1 MRSSRGESL
10 LKKATSRGSKMTIM
24 ASASTSKCCKHKKS
38 PQTPEKPVYS
48 DNKSLVKAKLKLLN
62 GLKRRE
68 SAEKILDVLKQKMN
82 SAGTAKQKFLLP
94 KFSSYAEREASI
106 SSHREYFE
114 KKRKEKA
121 RSALASHIAQTSRS

>member
-1 MRSSRGESL
+1 MLR
-10 LKKATSRGSKMTIM
+10 KATSRGSKMTIM
-24 ASASTSKCCKHKKS
+24 ASASTSKCCTHKKS
-38 PQTPEKPVYS
+38 SRTPEKPIYS

-68 SAEKILDVLKQKMN
+68 SAEKILDVLKQKMK
-82 SAGTAKQKFLLP
+82 SAGTEKQKFLLP

-121 RSALASHIAQTSRS
+121 RSTMESHIVETSRT